1 MPEVIDRKITAERSV
16 TISRVIAA
24 PREKVFK
31 AWTDPKLLAQWWG
44 PHHFDNPRCE
54 IDARPGGKIHIDM
67 RGPDGTVY
75 PMTGTVHEVATPARL
90 VFTAIAEDDAGNPH
104 LESHTEVTFE
114 DAGGKTKVTVVA
126 KAKGFSPAAP
136 QMLGGMEAG
145 WTQSL
150 EKLDALTTARV

>member
-1 MPEVIDRKITAERSV
+1 MSELIERTLTAERSV
-16 TISRVIAA
+16 TITRVIAA
-24 PREKVFK
+24 PRDKVFK

-54 IDARPGGKIHIDM
+54 IEARPGGKIHIDM

-75 PMTGTVHEVATPARL
+75 PMTGTVHEVVAPARL
-90 VFTAIAEDDAGNPH
+90 VFTAIAEDNGGNPH

-114 DAGGKTKVTVVA
+114 DVGGKTKVTVVA

-150 EKLDALTTARV
+150 EKLDALASHPA